1 MISKELLS
9 EVLGKTV
16 DIVYTKDHV
25 GNDFKTFIRPRY
37 GDFLDEIN
45 IYELAHKCKEWAKN
59 KGYYLLSGIYTYN
72 DKTDGTY
79 DCLINQNFTYEDDGC
94 HITRSESCLESFN
107 GFGTEPEAIFRATQW
122 ILDNKDKQ

>member
-45 IYELAHKCKEWAKN
+45 IYELAHKCKEWAYKQ
-59 KGYYLLSGIYTYN
+59 KQSYRVTSGFTNLPDYDYEAIIENPTS
-72 DKTDGTY
+72 TGTKREIFEA
-79 DCLINQNFTYEDDGC
+79 D
-94 HITRSESCLESFN
+94 S
-107 GFGTEPEAIFRATQW
+107 EPEAVFQACQY
-122 ILDNKDKQ
+122 ILENKDKQ